1 MAGDVGEAV
10 AESAERRGTKE
21 SHSVQSERLT
31 VYIGRSAGSELYHQL
46 LAAKRSV
53 VAMAPYIKPLFARKL
68 VEAAERG
75 VDVVLVTSED
85 AARRREVVA
94 TLVEQVRHTSRSR
107 RRWRRVGLLV
117 SALLLLSS
125 AAAWLVVATHG
136 ALLDASY
143 TLPTGVIGFLGCR
156 MIRVHSYGY
165 RFRLPR
171 VKVIASP
178 YYKDDDASEGSP
190 LMVHAKVYVIDDEV
204 AYLPS
209 FNLTPEGFF
218 DNFESCV
225 RIEGPD
231 VRRVLGSVE
240 ALLANQTLRVLDAAA
255 LGRGF
260 YAEPLT

>member
-1 MAGDVGEAV
+1 MPAAAV
-10 AESAERRGTKE
+10 SQSLTRTESG
-21 SHSVQSERLT
+21 RLA
-31 VYIGRSAGSELYHQL
+31 VYVGRSAGSGLYHHL

-94 TLVEQVRHTSRSR
+94 TLVEQTRRTSRSR
-107 RRWRRVGLLV
+107 QRWRRVGLLV
-117 SALLLLSS
+117 SALLVLS
-125 AAAWLVVATHG
+125 AAAVWLVVTTHG
-136 ALLDASY
+136 ALLYASY
-143 TLPTGVIGFLGCR
+143 AVPAGVTGFLGCR
-156 MIRVHSYGY
+156 LIRVHSYGY

-171 VKVIASP
+171 VRVIASP
-178 YYKDDDASEGSP
+178 YYQDGAGEGFP
-190 LMVHAKVYVIDDEV
+190 LMVHAKVYVVDDEV

-225 RIEGPD
+225 QIEDPD
-231 VRRVLGSVE
+231 AVRRVVDSVE
-240 ALLANQTLRVLDAAA
+240 ALVADETLRVLDAAT
-255 LGRGF
+255 LGRSL
-260 YAEPLT
+260 YAEPRA